1 MADKDQKAKEKEE
14 EAKKLANEAEI
25 KEREEILKNVKL
37 MSNKE
42 IYRILAFEFRQKN
55 GIKLSIIA
63 DLVSSIFYPFD
74 DTVFKDNFKN
84 DIMGAFKDYAEV
96 NGEISEEKFCEVM
109 EKIDKYIRAENYE
122 RFVYKIFKRH
132 DKDKDDNL
140 SKPEFFALMK
150 NFKDP
155 NLTEKDMED
164 IYMRMIESTKDSK
177 SGIDYNA
184 FLRHSIN

>member
-1 MADKDQKAKEKEE
+1 MDTKKDAKKDDKEE
-14 EAKKLANEAEI
+14 EAKKLKIQEEL

-74 DTVFKDNFKN
+74 DQVFKEHFRS
-84 DIMGAFKDYAEV
+84 DIMAAFKDYAEPT
-96 NGEISEEKFCEVM
+96 NEITEEKFVEVM
-109 EKIDKYIRAENYE
+109 EKIDKYIKAENYE

-132 DKDKDDNL
+132 DKDKDENL
-140 SKPEFFALMK
+140 SKEEFFKLMK
-150 NFKDP
+150 NFQDP
-155 NLTEKDMED
+155 NLTEKDIED
-164 IYMRMIESTKDSK
+164 IYSWQ
-177 SGIDYNA
+177 
-184 FLRHSIN
+184 F